1 MATAKWTLMGMYNYD
16 DTIFNEMILPTGID
30 ADLFKQSLL
39 IEKGEF
45 EVLFPDPNFMK
56 NAIKIWSS
64 KWFRTFSE
72 WLKGTQAEWNPIYN
86 YDRYEEGW
94 DDNKKNYSSVNQADY
109 SDKRTANL
117 EHSHIL
123 NTKDERT
130 ADLEDKRT
138 ADLEE
143 KRVAN
148 LKDERT
154 ADLEDKRTADLEEK
168 RVANLKDESTSGKK
182 DESTFNNADIT
193 SQIKPSTTEH
203 KVAAYDSATYAE
215 SSQDIVNNGESKIQ
229 HVGTVTNESDGT
241 ETTSHTGSDTT
252 ATTGSDTMKHT
263 GTDTTAHTGSDT
275 TATTGSDTMKHSGT
289 DTTAHTGNE
298 INNETGTDETTHKGK
313 LSDITGK
320 EQNTNQHTAHLYGNI
335 GVTTSA
341 AMLAE
346 FYNVAKWNLYEHMAD
361 VFGSELLIQVY

>member
-1 MATAKWTLMGMYNYD
+1 MATAKWTLLGMYNYD
-16 DTIFNEMILPTGID
+16 NTIFNEMILPAGID
-30 ADLFKQSLL
+30 GDLLKQSLL

-45 EVLFPDPNFMK
+45 EVLFPDPVFMK

-117 EHSHIL
+117 EHNHIL
-123 NTKDERT
+123 NT
-130 ADLEDKRT
+130 
-138 ADLEE
+138 
-143 KRVAN
+143 
-148 LKDERT
+148 KDERT

-182 DESTFNNADIT
+182 DESTFNNADLT
-193 SQIKPSTTEH
+193 SQTKPSTTEH
-203 KVAAYDSATYAE
+203 KVAAYDSSTYVE
-215 SSQDIVNNGESKIQ
+215 SSQDIVNNGDSKVQ
-229 HVGTVTNESDGT
+229 HVGTVSNESDGT
-241 ETTSHTGSDTT
+241 ETTS
-252 ATTGSDTMKHT
+252 
-263 GTDTTAHTGSDT
+263 HTGSDT

-320 EQNTNQHTAHLYGNI
+320 EQNINQHTAHLYGNI

-346 FYNVAKWNLYEHMAD
+346 FYNVAKWNLYEHIAD

>member
-1 MATAKWTLMGMYNYD
+1 MATAKWTLLGMYNYD
-16 DTIFNEMILPTGID
+16 NTIFNEMILPTGID
-30 ADLFKQSLL
+30 GDLLKQSLL

-56 NAIKIWSS
+56 NAIKVWSA

-117 EHSHIL
+117 EHNHIL
-123 NTKDERT
+123 NT
-130 ADLEDKRT
+130 
-138 ADLEE
+138 
-143 KRVAN
+143 
-148 LKDERT
+148 KDERT

-182 DESTFNNADIT
+182 DESTFNNADLT
-193 SQIKPSTTEH
+193 SQTKPSTTEH
-203 KVAAYDSATYAE
+203 KVAAYDSATYVE
-215 SSQDIVNNGESKIQ
+215 SSQDIVNNGDSKVQ

-241 ETTSHTGSDTT
+241 ETTS
-252 ATTGSDTMKHT
+252 
-263 GTDTTAHTGSDT
+263 HTGSDT

-346 FYNVAKWNLYEHMAD
+346 FYNVAKWNLYEHIAD
-361 VFGSELLIQVY
+361 IFGSELLIQVY

>member
-16 DTIFNEMILPTGID
+16 NTIFNEMVLPTGID
-30 ADLFKQSLL
+30 ADLFKSSLL

-45 EVLFPDPNFMK
+45 EVLYPNPDFMK
-56 NAIKIWSS
+56 NAIKVWSA
-64 KWFRTFSE
+64 KWYRTFSE

-94 DDNKKNYSSVNQADY
+94 DDNKKNYSSTNSADY

-117 EHSHIL
+117 EHNHIL
-123 NTKDERT
+123 NT
-130 ADLEDKRT
+130 
-138 ADLEE
+138 
-143 KRVAN
+143 
-148 LKDERT
+148 KDERT

-193 SQIKPSTTEH
+193 SQTKDSTTEH
-203 KVAAYDSATYAE
+203 KVAAYDSSSYVP
-215 SSQDIVNNGESKIQ
+215 SSQDIVNNGDSKTA

-241 ETTSHTGSDTT
+241 ETTEHTGSDTM
-252 ATTGSDTMKHT
+252 S
-263 GTDTTAHTGSDT
+263 
-275 TATTGSDTMKHSGT
+275 TTGSDTMKHSGT

>member
-1 MATAKWTLMGMYNYD
+1 
-16 DTIFNEMILPTGID
+16 
-30 ADLFKQSLL
+30 
-39 IEKGEF
+39 
-45 EVLFPDPNFMK
+45 MK
-56 NAIKIWSS
+56 NAIKVWSA
-64 KWFRTFSE
+64 KWYRTFSE
-72 WLKGTQAEWNPIYN
+72 WLKGTKAEWNPIYN

-94 DDNKKNYSSVNQADY
+94 DDSKKHYSSVNQADY

-117 EHSHIL
+117 EHNHIL

-138 ADLEE
+138 A
-143 KRVAN
+143 N
-148 LKDERT
+148 
-154 ADLEDKRTADLEEK
+154 LEDERTADLEEK

-193 SQIKPSTTEH
+193 SQTKESTTEH
-203 KVAAYDSATYAE
+203 KVAAYDSSSYVP
-215 SSQDIVNNGESKIQ
+215 SSQDIVNNGDSKTA
-229 HVGTVTNESDGT
+229 HVGTVTNETDET
-241 ETTSHTGSDTT
+241 ETTSHTGSDTMS
-252 ATTGSDTMKHT
+252 TTGSDTMKHT
-263 GTDTTAHTGSDT
+263 GTDTTAHT
-275 TATTGSDTMKHSGT
+275 GT

-346 FYNVAKWNLYEHMAD
+346 FYQVAKWNLYEHMAD

>member
-16 DTIFNEMILPTGID
+16 NTIFNEMVLPTGID

-45 EVLFPDPNFMK
+45 EVLFPNPDFMK

-94 DDNKKNYSSVNQADY
+94 DDNKKNYSSTNSADY

-117 EHSHIL
+117 EHNHIL

-130 ADLEDKRT
+130 ADM
-138 ADLEE
+138 
-143 KRVAN
+143 
-148 LKDERT
+148 
-154 ADLEDKRTADLEEK
+154 EDKRTADLEEK
-168 RVANLKDESTSGKK
+168 RVANLKDESSSGKK

-193 SQIKPSTTEH
+193 SQTKESTTEH
-203 KVAAYDSATYAE
+203 KVAAYDSSSYVP
-215 SSQDIVNNGESKIQ
+215 SSQDIVNNGDSKTA

-241 ETTSHTGSDTT
+241 ETTKHTGSDTM
-252 ATTGSDTMKHT
+252 S
-263 GTDTTAHTGSDT
+263 
-275 TATTGSDTMKHSGT
+275 TTGSDTMKHSGT
-289 DTTAHTGNE
+289 DTMAHTGNE

>member
-1 MATAKWTLMGMYNYD
+1 MATAKWTLMGMYKYD
-16 DTIFNEMILPTGID
+16 NTIFNEMVLPTGID
-30 ADLFKQSLL
+30 ADLFKSSLL

-45 EVLFPDPNFMK
+45 EVLFPNPDFMK
-56 NAIKIWSS
+56 NAIKVWSA

-94 DDNKKNYSSVNQADY
+94 DDNKKNYSSTNSADY

-117 EHSHIL
+117 EHNHIL
-123 NTKDERT
+123 NT
-130 ADLEDKRT
+130 
-138 ADLEE
+138 
-143 KRVAN
+143 
-148 LKDERT
+148 KDERT

-193 SQIKPSTTEH
+193 SQTKESTTEH
-203 KVAAYDSATYAE
+203 KVAAYDSSSYVP
-215 SSQDIVNNGESKIQ
+215 SSQDIVNNGDSKTA

-241 ETTSHTGSDTT
+241 ETTEHTGSDTM
-252 ATTGSDTMKHT
+252 S
-263 GTDTTAHTGSDT
+263 
-275 TATTGSDTMKHSGT
+275 TTGSDTMKHSGT

>member
-16 DTIFNEMILPTGID
+16 NTIFNEMILPTGID

-45 EVLFPDPNFMK
+45 EVLFPNPDFMK
-56 NAIKIWSS
+56 NAIKVWSA

-94 DDNKKNYSSVNQADY
+94 DDNKKNYSSVNSADY

-117 EHSHIL
+117 EHNHIL

-148 LKDERT
+148 LKDE
-154 ADLEDKRTADLEEK
+154 
-168 RVANLKDESTSGKK
+168 STNGKK

-193 SQIKPSTTEH
+193 SQTKESTTEH
-203 KVAAYDSATYAE
+203 KVAAYDSSSYVP
-215 SSQDIVNNGESKIQ
+215 SSQDIVNNGDSKVQ

-241 ETTSHTGSDTT
+241 ETT
-252 ATTGSDTMKHT
+252 
-263 GTDTTAHTGSDT
+263 AHTGSDT
-275 TATTGSDTMKHSGT
+275 MSTTGSDTMKHSGT

-346 FYNVAKWNLYEHMAD
+346 FYNVAKWNLYEHIAD

>member
-16 DTIFNEMILPTGID
+16 NTIFNEMVLPTGID

-45 EVLFPDPNFMK
+45 EVLFSNPDFMK

-72 WLKGTQAEWNPIYN
+72 WLKGTQAKWNPIYN

-94 DDNKKNYSSVNQADY
+94 DDNKKKYSSINSADY
-109 SDKRTANL
+109 SDKRTADL
-117 EHSHIL
+117 QDKHVL

-130 ADLEDKRT
+130 ADTEENRILNTKDART
-138 ADLEE
+138 ADL
-143 KRVAN
+143 
-148 LKDERT
+148 
-154 ADLEDKRTADLEEK
+154 
-168 RVANLKDESTSGKK
+168 K
-182 DESTFNNADIT
+182 DESTFNNADTT
-193 SQIKPSTTEH
+193 SQTKESTTEH
-203 KVAAYDSATYAE
+203 KVAAYDSSSYVP
-215 SSQDIVNNGESKIQ
+215 SSQDIVNNGDSKVQ
-229 HVGTVTNESDGT
+229 HTGTVTNETTGT
-241 ETTSHTGSDTT
+241 DTT
-252 ATTGSDTMKHT
+252 AHSGTDATTTK

-275 TATTGSDTMKHSGT
+275 
-289 DTTAHTGNE
+289 
-298 INNETGTDETTHKGK
+298 INTTGTDETVHKGK
-313 LSDITGK
+313 LSDITGD

>member
-1 MATAKWTLMGMYNYD
+1 M
-16 DTIFNEMILPTGID
+16 
-30 ADLFKQSLL
+30 
-39 IEKGEF
+39 
-45 EVLFPDPNFMK
+45 FPNPDFMK

-94 DDNKKNYSSVNQADY
+94 DDNKKNYSSTNSADY

-117 EHSHIL
+117 EHNHIL
-123 NTKDERT
+123 NT
-130 ADLEDKRT
+130 
-138 ADLEE
+138 
-143 KRVAN
+143 
-148 LKDERT
+148 KDERT

-193 SQIKPSTTEH
+193 SQTKESTTEH
-203 KVAAYDSATYAE
+203 KVAAYDSSSYVP
-215 SSQDIVNNGESKIQ
+215 SSQDIVNNGDSKVQ
-229 HVGTVTNESDGT
+229 HVGTVTNETDGT
-241 ETTSHTGSDTT
+241 ETTEHTGSDTM
-252 ATTGSDTMKHT
+252 S
-263 GTDTTAHTGSDT
+263 
-275 TATTGSDTMKHSGT
+275 TTGSDTMKHSGT

>member
-1 MATAKWTLMGMYNYD
+1 MAKWTLLGMYNYD
-16 DTIFNEMILPTGID
+16 NTIFNEMILPAGID
-30 ADLFKQSLL
+30 GDLLKQSLL

-56 NAIKIWSS
+56 NAIKVWSA

-94 DDNKKNYSSVNQADY
+94 DDNKKNYSSVNQAVY

-117 EHSHIL
+117 EHNHIL
-123 NTKDERT
+123 NT
-130 ADLEDKRT
+130 
-138 ADLEE
+138 
-143 KRVAN
+143 
-148 LKDERT
+148 KDERT

-182 DESTFNNADIT
+182 DESTFNNADLT
-193 SQIKPSTTEH
+193 SQTTPSTTEH
-203 KVAAYDSATYAE
+203 KVAAYDSASYVE
-215 SSQDIVNNGESKIQ
+215 SSQDIVSNGDSKVQ

-241 ETTSHTGSDTT
+241 ETTS
-252 ATTGSDTMKHT
+252 
-263 GTDTTAHTGSDT
+263 HTGSDT

-346 FYNVAKWNLYEHMAD
+346 FYNVAKWNLYEHIAD

>member
-16 DTIFNEMILPTGID
+16 NTIFNEMILPVGID
-30 ADLFKQSLL
+30 GDLLKQSLL

-56 NAIKIWSS
+56 NAIKVWSA

-94 DDNKKNYSSVNQADY
+94 DDNKKNYSSTNSADY

-117 EHSHIL
+117 EHNHIL
-123 NTKDERT
+123 NT
-130 ADLEDKRT
+130 
-138 ADLEE
+138 
-143 KRVAN
+143 
-148 LKDERT
+148 KDERT

-193 SQIKPSTTEH
+193 SQTKESTTEH
-203 KVAAYDSATYAE
+203 KVAAYDSSSYVP
-215 SSQDIVNNGESKIQ
+215 SSQDIVNNGDSKTA

-241 ETTSHTGSDTT
+241 ETT
-252 ATTGSDTMKHT
+252 
-263 GTDTTAHTGSDT
+263 AHTGSDT
-275 TATTGSDTMKHSGT
+275 MSTTGSDTMKHSGT

>member
-1 MATAKWTLMGMYNYD
+1 MATAKWTLLGMYNYD
-16 DTIFNEMILPTGID
+16 NTIFNEMILPAGID
-30 ADLFKQSLL
+30 GDLLKQSLL

-45 EVLFPDPNFMK
+45 EVLFPDPDFMK
-56 NAIKIWSS
+56 NAIKVWSA

-117 EHSHIL
+117 EHNHIL
-123 NTKDERT
+123 NTKDERI
-130 ADLEDKRT
+130 
-138 ADLEE
+138 
-143 KRVAN
+143 
-148 LKDERT
+148 

-182 DESTFNNADIT
+182 DESTFNNADLT
-193 SQIKPSTTEH
+193 SQTTPSTTEH
-203 KVAAYDSATYAE
+203 KVAAYDSSTYVE
-215 SSQDIVNNGESKIQ
+215 SSLDIVSNGDSKVQ

-241 ETTSHTGSDTT
+241 ETTS
-252 ATTGSDTMKHT
+252 
-263 GTDTTAHTGSDT
+263 HTGSDT

-346 FYNVAKWNLYEHMAD
+346 FYNVAKWNLYEHIAD

>member
-1 MATAKWTLMGMYNYD
+1 MATAKWTLVGMYNYD
-16 DTIFNEMILPTGID
+16 DTIFNEMVLPAGID

-39 IEKGEF
+39 MEKGEF
-45 EVLFPDPNFMK
+45 EVLYPNPDFMK
-56 NAIKIWSS
+56 HAIKVWSS
-64 KWFRTFSE
+64 KWFRTFKE
-72 WLKGTQAEWNPIYN
+72 WLKGTEAEWNPIYN

-117 EHSHIL
+117 EHGRIL
-123 NTKDERT
+123 NM
-130 ADLEDKRT
+130 
-138 ADLEE
+138 
-143 KRVAN
+143 
-148 LKDERT
+148 KDERT

-168 RVANLKDESTSGKK
+168 RVANLKDESSSGKK
-182 DESTFNNADIT
+182 DESTFNNADLT
-193 SQIKPSTTEH
+193 SQTKPSTTEH
-203 KVAAYDSATYAE
+203 KVAAYDSATYVE
-215 SSQDIVNNGESKIQ
+215 SSQDIVDNGDSKVQ

-241 ETTSHTGSDTT
+241 ETTS
-252 ATTGSDTMKHT
+252 
-263 GTDTTAHTGSDT
+263 HTGSDT

-313 LSDITGK
+313 LSDVTGK

>member
-16 DTIFNEMILPTGID
+16 NTIFNEMVLPTGID
-30 ADLFKQSLL
+30 ADLFKSSLL

-45 EVLFPDPNFMK
+45 EVLYPNPDFMK
-56 NAIKIWSS
+56 NAIKVWSA
-64 KWFRTFSE
+64 KWYRTFSE

-94 DDNKKNYSSVNQADY
+94 DDNKKNYSSTNSADY

-117 EHSHIL
+117 EHNHIL
-123 NTKDERT
+123 NT
-130 ADLEDKRT
+130 
-138 ADLEE
+138 
-143 KRVAN
+143 
-148 LKDERT
+148 KDERT

-182 DESTFNNADIT
+182 DESTFNNKDIT
-193 SQIKPSTTEH
+193 SQTKESTTEH
-203 KVAAYDSATYAE
+203 KVAAYDSSSYVP
-215 SSQDIVNNGESKIQ
+215 SSQDIVNNGDSKTA

-241 ETTSHTGSDTT
+241 ETTEHTGSDTM
-252 ATTGSDTMKHT
+252 S
-263 GTDTTAHTGSDT
+263 
-275 TATTGSDTMKHSGT
+275 TTGSDTMKHSGT

>member
-1 MATAKWTLMGMYNYD
+1 MATAKWTLMGMYRYD

-45 EVLFPDPNFMK
+45 EVLFPDPVFMK
-56 NAIKIWSS
+56 NAIKVWSA

-148 LKDERT
+148 LKDE
-154 ADLEDKRTADLEEK
+154 
-168 RVANLKDESTSGKK
+168 SSSGKK
-182 DESTFNNADIT
+182 DESIFNNADLT
-193 SQIKPSTTEH
+193 SQTKPGTTEH
-203 KVAAYDSATYAE
+203 KVAAYDSASYVE
-215 SSQDIVNNGESKIQ
+215 SSQDIVDNGESKVQ
-229 HVGTVTNESDGT
+229 HVGTVTNETDGT
-241 ETTSHTGSDTT
+241 ETTSHTGSDTNT
-252 ATTGSDTMKHT
+252 TTGSDTV
-263 GTDTTAHTGSDT
+263 
-275 TATTGSDTMKHSGT
+275 KHSGT
-289 DTTAHTGNE
+289 DTMAHTGNE
-298 INNETGTDETTHKGK
+298 INNETGTDETSHKGK

>member
-1 MATAKWTLMGMYNYD
+1 MATAKWTLMGIYNYD
-16 DTIFNEMILPTGID
+16 NTIFNEMVLPTGID
-30 ADLFKQSLL
+30 ADLFKSSLL

-45 EVLFPDPNFMK
+45 EVLYPNPDFMK
-56 NAIKIWSS
+56 NAIKVWSA
-64 KWFRTFSE
+64 KWYRTFSE

-94 DDNKKNYSSVNQADY
+94 DDNKKNYSSTNSADY

-117 EHSHIL
+117 EHNHIL
-123 NTKDERT
+123 NT
-130 ADLEDKRT
+130 
-138 ADLEE
+138 
-143 KRVAN
+143 
-148 LKDERT
+148 KDERT

-182 DESTFNNADIT
+182 DESTFNNKDIT
-193 SQIKPSTTEH
+193 SQTKESTTEH
-203 KVAAYDSATYAE
+203 KVAAYDSSSYVP
-215 SSQDIVNNGESKIQ
+215 SSQDIVNNGDSKTA

-241 ETTSHTGSDTT
+241 ETTEHTGSDTM
-252 ATTGSDTMKHT
+252 S
-263 GTDTTAHTGSDT
+263 
-275 TATTGSDTMKHSGT
+275 TTGSDTMKHSGT

>member
-1 MATAKWTLMGMYNYD
+1 MATAKWTLLGMYNYD
-16 DTIFNEMILPTGID
+16 NTIFNEMILPAGID
-30 ADLFKQSLL
+30 GDLLKQSLL

-56 NAIKIWSS
+56 NAIKVWSA

-117 EHSHIL
+117 EHNHIL
-123 NTKDERT
+123 NT
-130 ADLEDKRT
+130 
-138 ADLEE
+138 
-143 KRVAN
+143 
-148 LKDERT
+148 KDERT

-182 DESTFNNADIT
+182 DESTFNNADLT
-193 SQIKPSTTEH
+193 SQTTPSTTEH
-203 KVAAYDSATYAE
+203 KVAAYDSSTYVE
-215 SSQDIVNNGESKIQ
+215 SSQDIVSNGDSKIQ

-241 ETTSHTGSDTT
+241 ETTSHTGSDTN
-252 ATTGSDTMKHT
+252 TTT
-263 GTDTTAHTGSDT
+263 GTDTTAYTGT
-275 TATTGSDTMKHSGT
+275 DTMAHTGT

-346 FYNVAKWNLYEHMAD
+346 FYNVAKWNLYEHIAD

>member
-16 DTIFNEMILPTGID
+16 NTIFNEMILPTGID
-30 ADLFKQSLL
+30 ADLFKSSLL

-45 EVLFPDPNFMK
+45 EVLFPDPDFMK
-56 NAIKIWSS
+56 NAIKIWSA
-64 KWFRTFSE
+64 KWYRTFSE
-72 WLKGTQAEWNPIYN
+72 WLRGTQAQFNPIYN

-94 DDNKKNYSSVNQADY
+94 DDNKKRYSSVNNADY
-109 SDKRTANL
+109 SDKRIANL
-117 EHSHIL
+117 ED
-123 NTKDERT
+123 N
-130 ADLEDKRT
+130 
-138 ADLEE
+138 
-143 KRVAN
+143 RVTN

-168 RVANLKDESTSGKK
+168 RVANLKDESAKGQK

-193 SQIKPSTTEH
+193 SQTKESTTEH
-203 KVAAYDSATYAE
+203 KVAAYDSSGYVP
-215 SSQDIVNNGESKIQ
+215 SSQDIVNNGDSKTA

-241 ETTSHTGSDTT
+241 ETISHTGSDTM
-252 ATTGSDTMKHT
+252 S
-263 GTDTTAHTGSDT
+263 
-275 TATTGSDTMKHSGT
+275 TTGSDTMKHSGT
-289 DTTAHTGNE
+289 DTTAHTGNDVS
-298 INNETGTDETTHKGK
+298 NTSGTDETVHKGK
-313 LSDITGK
+313 LSDIAGN
-320 EQNTNQHTAHLYGNI
+320 EQNTNLHTAHLYGNI

>member
-16 DTIFNEMILPTGID
+16 NTIFNEMLLPTGID

-45 EVLFPDPNFMK
+45 EVLFPNPDFMK
-56 NAIKIWSS
+56 NAIKVWSA

-117 EHSHIL
+117 EHNHIL

-148 LKDERT
+148 LKDE
-154 ADLEDKRTADLEEK
+154 
-168 RVANLKDESTSGKK
+168 SSSGKK
-182 DESTFNNADIT
+182 DESTFNNADLT
-193 SQIKPSTTEH
+193 SQTTPSTTEH
-203 KVAAYDSATYAE
+203 KVAAYDSADYVE
-215 SSQDIVNNGESKIQ
+215 SSRDIVNNGDSKVQ

-241 ETTSHTGSDTT
+241 ETTS
-252 ATTGSDTMKHT
+252 
-263 GTDTTAHTGSDT
+263 HTGSDT